1 MIQADGAPVAAEG
14 PLLTLG
20 IAGHV
25 DHGKT
30 ALVRALTGIETDRLA
45 EEQRRGISI
54 ELGFAWLDL
63 TQADGARQR
72 VGLIDMPGHE
82 RFVRRMISGTSGI
95 DAVLLCVAADEGV
108 MPQGREHLAICQLLG
123 VRRGAIVLTK
133 TDLADATL
141 VELVRE
147 DLAALTAGT
156 FLEHAPVWP
165 VSVQRPET
173 VAALRQTLAAWCQ
186 TLGKDPAHADNQ
198 GRPFRMA
205 VDRAFSLAGR
215 GTIVAGTAAQG
226 VVKPEQILEVLPS
239 GGSFR
244 VRSIEQ
250 HGRSVADAVAPGR
263 VALNLAGA
271 TLDEVPVGSVLAEPG
286 SLPCTDRFDASLQ
299 LLEQG
304 IKALPLRRRA
314 MVHIGT
320 TQVQG
325 AVVQLSG
332 QPQAPGTQAFVQI
345 HLDAPLPIA
354 PGERFV
360 VRASRVDP
368 RHGATLAGGVV
379 LHPAP
384 RRHRL
389 ADSEVAEQ
397 LAQLGGSDIDGQVL
411 ALVALAGVRG
421 ETDASLA
428 QRASAGPAA
437 LTKALKGLLAAGKI
451 RRAGTPTRYLSLA
464 AVAELEQGVLRAV
477 ERFHARHPDK
487 AGPEPEQLHHLAG
500 AWLDAATLV
509 QIAATL
515 RKRGVLVDA
524 AGCLALPG
532 FEPRATVAPETVRAL
547 VDAIGGEALAPQ
559 ATSAHGAALG
569 LSARDLAATLQV
581 ALARGD
587 LLRLAEDL
595 HVATSAAHKARDR
608 VLEAF
613 ADQASFSTGA
623 LKDLLSLTRKHLI
636 PFAEYLDAER
646 ITVRDPS
653 GNRRVRD
660 RARQAWLDRK

>member
-1 MIQADGAPVAAEG
+1 MRPRVAAEG

-54 ELGFAWLDL
+54 ELGFAWMDL
-63 TQADGARQR
+63 AQAGGSVQR

-133 TDLADATL
+133 TDLADAML
-141 VELVRE
+141 VDLVRE

-156 FLEHAPVWP
+156 FLQDAPVWP
-165 VSVQRPET
+165 VSVHQPET
-173 VAALRQTLAAWCQ
+173 IAGLREALAAWCQ
-186 TLGKDPAHADNQ
+186 TLDPASALPESQ

-205 VDRAFSLAGR
+205 VDRSFSLAGR

-226 VVKPEQILEVLPS
+226 VVRAEQTLEVLPS
-239 GGSFR
+239 GATFR

-250 HGRSVADAVAPGR
+250 HGRGVAQAAAPGR

-271 TLDEVPVGSVLAEPG
+271 SLDEVPVGAVLAEPG
-286 SLPCTDRFDASLQ
+286 TLPCTDRFDASLS

-304 IKALPLRRRA
+304 TKPLPVRRRA

-325 AVVQLSG
+325 AIVQLSG
-332 QPQAPGTQAFVQI
+332 QPQAPGTVAFVQI
-345 HLDAPLPIA
+345 HLDTPLPIGA
-354 PGERFV
+354 GERFV

-389 ADSEVAEQ
+389 GDAELSLQ
-397 LAQLGGSDIDGQVL
+397 LACLADPGTEGQVL
-411 ALVALAGVRG
+411 ALITLAGIRG

-428 QRASAGPAA
+428 VRAAAGPAA
-437 LTKALKGLLAAGKI
+437 IAKALKGLLASGRV
-451 RRAGTPTRYLSLA
+451 RRAGNPARYLSLG
-464 AVAELEQGVLRAV
+464 AVAELEQSVLRAV
-477 ERFHARHPDK
+477 ERYHARHPAK
-487 AGPEPEQLHHLAG
+487 AGLEPDQLHHLAG
-500 AWLDAATLV
+500 TWLDAATLAQV
-509 QIAATL
+509 AAAL
-515 RKRGVLVDA
+515 RKRGALADA

-532 FEPRATVAPETVRAL
+532 FAPRATIAPETVRAL
-547 VDAIGGEALAPQ
+547 VEAIESEALAPQ
-559 ATSAHGAALG
+559 PTSTHGAALG
-569 LSARDLAATLQV
+569 LSPRDLAATLQV
-581 ALARGD
+581 ALAGRD
-587 LLRLAEDL
+587 LVRLGEDL
-595 HVATSAAHKARDR
+595 HVAAPAALKAIDQ

-623 LKDLLSLTRKHLI
+623 LKDLLGLTRKHLI